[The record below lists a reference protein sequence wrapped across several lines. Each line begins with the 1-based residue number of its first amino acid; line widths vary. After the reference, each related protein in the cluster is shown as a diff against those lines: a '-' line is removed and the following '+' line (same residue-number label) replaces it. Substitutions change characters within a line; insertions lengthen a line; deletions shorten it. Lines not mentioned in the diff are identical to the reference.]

1 MFIDVMK
8 MFIAGWLYLIVMTVV
23 LVSDHSP
30 HYNTLLPSSHS
41 LPGKMK

>member
-8 MFIAGWLYLIVMTVV
+8 MFIAGWLHLIVMTVV
-23 LVSDHSP
+23 LVSD

>member
-23 LVSDHSP
+23 LVSD
-30 HYNTLLPSSHS
+30 YNTLLPSSHS